1 MKGKITI
8 DVLGK
13 GAYALD
19 VVIDGF
25 THMDRLMTVD
35 ALVEAMGFTE
45 DERLELGTLI
55 AIGGFKS
62 AHKDAMTKMV
72 LSDVVTELIRKRK
85 GNEK

>member
-19 VVIDGF
+19 VMIEGF
-25 THMDRLMTVD
+25 THTDRLMTVD
-35 ALVEAMGFTE
+35 ALVEAMNFTE
-45 DERLELGTLI
+45 DERLELGALI
-55 AIGGFKS
+55 AMGGFKS
-62 AHKDAMTKMV
+62 IHKDIMTKAV
-72 LSDVVTELIRKRK
+72 LSDAVTELIRKRK